1 MIYFSIFAISLYLL
15 TKLIGHVAS
24 GVVAVSKS
32 KRLGKNHILLSKG
45 WVTLYKEIQ
54 ELEDNLDYLSI
65 NRLVKECSNFE
76 ETVQVWT
83 EYHYSLEFLTSLE
96 IMQNNFHQD
105 GYKSVDI
112 VIQEGDTLKTI
123 SFDDYVNMVS
133 DNRDTLYDEAIFME
147 DFCKQLQYEES
158 LNEN

>member
-15 TKLIGHVAS
+15 IKLIGHVAS
-24 GVVAVSKS
+24 GLVAVYKS

-45 WVTLYKEIQ
+45 WVTLYKEVQ

-65 NRLVKECSNFE
+65 NRLVKECSNFD
-76 ETVQVWT
+76 ETIQVWT

-123 SFDDYVNMVS
+123 SFDEYVNMVS

-158 LNEN
+158 LNED